1 MNDRADPALI
11 LASGSPYRAEMLR
24 NAGIEFAVEPARL
37 DERSVEQPLLQS
49 GADPADIAVV
59 LAQAKADEVSGRFA
73 SATIIGSDQTL
84 ELAGELLHK
93 PADMEAARRRLLAL
107 SGRTH
112 QLHTAICLMR
122 AGEVIWSHLETSH
135 IRFRELNP
143 GFIGRHLAR
152 VGDKALTSVGGYQVE
167 GEGAQLIESIEGDF
181 FSIVGLPLLP
191 LIGQLRAL
199 GLLDH

>member
-1 MNDRADPALI
+1 MNDRAGPALI
-11 LASGSPYRAEMLR
+11 LASGSRYRAEMLR

-49 GADPADIAVV
+49 GADPADIAAV

-73 SATIIGSDQTL
+73 AATIIGSDQTL

-93 PADMEAARRRLLAL
+93 PADMDAARRRLLAL
-107 SGRTH
+107 SGRIH

-122 AGEVIWSHLETSH
+122 GGEVIWSHLETSH

>member
-1 MNDRADPALI
+1 MNDRAGPALI
-11 LASGSPYRAEMLR
+11 LASGSRYRAEMLR

-73 SATIIGSDQTL
+73 AATIIGSDQTL

-93 PADMEAARRRLLAL
+93 PADTEAARRRLLAL
-107 SGRTH
+107 SGRIH

-122 AGEVIWSHLETSH
+122 GGEVIWSHLETSH

>member
-1 MNDRADPALI
+1 MNDRTEATLI
-11 LASGSPYRAEMLR
+11 LASGSRYRAEMLR

-37 DERSVEQPLLQS
+37 DERAVEQPLVDS
-49 GADPADIAVV
+49 GADAADIAVV
-59 LAQAKADEVSGRFA
+59 LAQAKADEVSGRFS
-73 SATIIGSDQTL
+73 SAVVIGSDQTL

-122 AGEVIWSHLETSH
+122 AGEVLWSHLETSH
-135 IRFRELNP
+135 IRFRELEP
-143 GFIGRHLAR
+143 GFVGRHLAR

-181 FSIVGLPLLP
+181 FSIIGLPLLP

-199 GLLDH
+199 GLLDR